1 LKAPKHETA
10 DQFMNTFTF
19 SAASEGSDYFSVE
32 VIMDIISSLITNAI
46 TIIGLI
52 VTYHMM
58 KLQFVNQS
66 KNAKEQ
72 EVLEKMSDIPYEI
85 LDLMTEMQQPGF
97 KANNRFERKLSDLW
111 SKIYAYGSQETI
123 RILSKMQSESYQ
135 ADKEVSNN
143 SEEKYRRVAYYV
155 LLVAQIKYD
164 VTGILISP
172 ETWYEFKIKDYQEHR
187 EEIIKNT
194 NDLIKELGL
203 TDISVIV

>member
-1 LKAPKHETA
+1 MVQSLFAVIRTSQKRITLRNEL
-10 DQFMNTFTF
+10 
-19 SAASEGSDYFSVE
+19 EGSDYFSVE

-123 RILSKMQSESYQ
+123 RILSKMFFASR
-135 ADKEVSNN
+135 K
-143 SEEKYRRVAYYV
+143 
-155 LLVAQIKYD
+155 
-164 VTGILISP
+164 
-172 ETWYEFKIKDYQEHR
+172 
-187 EEIIKNT
+187 
-194 NDLIKELGL
+194 
-203 TDISVIV
+203 